1 MFGPRP
7 IRLNAS
13 RCVGDRFPR
22 EINLCLGDKVGVA
35 FKLQLRSYD
44 VHRDDRRQILP
55 AGIQREIHQVLQIR
69 DGEMA
74 IDSCGSLRIVQVGQG
89 TVAADPRHRVRSP
102 ADHSVAP
109 AEARHPA

>member
-44 VHRDDRRQILP
+44 VHRDDRRFRAHIAFQIFVYGTFLGVNP
-55 AGIQREIHQVLQIR
+55 NGYGYWARKCCSNGITLFYKTIWACR
-69 DGEMA
+69 DDFYMG
-74 IDSCGSLRIVQVGQG
+74 GRLTTQ
-89 TVAADPRHRVRSP
+89 H
-102 ADHSVAP
+102 
-109 AEARHPA
+109 